1 MSGIV
6 NPPPWPSELRPRP
19 SHGRHR
25 RPEWVSDPVDL
36 QRIADAL
43 DAALCDDV
51 SVLDYLED
59 TDVECDH
66 PITATVAGETHCLDC
81 HADFREDL

>member
-6 NPPPWPSELRPRP
+6 NPPPWPSELKPRP

-25 RPEWVSDPVDL
+25 RPEWVSDP
-36 QRIADAL
+36 
-43 DAALCDDV
+43 
-51 SVLDYLED
+51 
-59 TDVECDH
+59 VECDH

-81 HADFREDL
+81 HTDFREDR